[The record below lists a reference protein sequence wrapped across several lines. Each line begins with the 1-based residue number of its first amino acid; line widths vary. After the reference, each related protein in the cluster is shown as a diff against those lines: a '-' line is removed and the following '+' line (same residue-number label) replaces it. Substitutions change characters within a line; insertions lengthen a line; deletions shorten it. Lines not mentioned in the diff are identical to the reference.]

1 MLGGDLTKTRSVRL
15 PAPSSQRC
23 PSLGAFRVLCTLDG
37 VLCTGLGYHIT
48 RDQHDRPSQTS
59 PARPA
64 QPDPAKA
71 GRRRQ
76 IDPISSSPPSLMLSS
91 LRPLRL
97 AAGLGFAGPEAR
109 GNTPPRRSR
118 ASQATP
124 GRATFTRRGPSTGM
138 VCPDPGGSMEEAK
151 AARLRK
157 RWRRRRWLRSGTVCR
172 SEDGQSEAPVKRT
185 RGDMQVR
192 RVRRT

>member
-1 MLGGDLTKTRSVRL
+1 M
-15 PAPSSQRC
+15 
-23 PSLGAFRVLCTLDG
+23 
-37 VLCTGLGYHIT
+37 TGL
-48 RDQHDRPSQTS
+48 
-59 PARPA
+59 ARPA
-64 QPDPAKA
+64 QPDQPSQTQPKQAGGAKLT
-71 GRRRQ
+71 Q
-76 IDPISSSPPSLMLSS
+76 FPPPPPSLMLSS